1 MLIDDVVLCEYGH
14 SQERSLLD
22 QLFPLLAKNDLLIAE
37 RNICALDF
45 LFGIKSVRCPV
56 HY

>member
-1 MLIDDVVLCEYGH
+1 
-14 SQERSLLD
+14 
-22 QLFPLLAKNDLLIAE
+22 LAKNDLLIAE
-37 RNICALDF
+37 RNICTLAF